1 MFRPKSH
8 GGQLF
13 IDPRFKFSAT
23 QRKCPLF
30 LPVNSTCVPV
40 LGQVWLWLCHVVS
53 MFLLVTYACVLY
65 IYIYYTWA
73 CVYTNIYI
81 HTHTC
86 VYIHTPVCIYIY
98 TCMCVYIYTCISCSS
113 ILHGCG
119 LNPTFSGTGT
129 ASRPLLFQWRHIEG
143 IVAGALRP
151 SKHGTMGNQSA
162 MVGNMWKYIWG
173 WVKTLVPSE
182 PQNSWQMDV
191 HPTKNG
197 TYRYWPIAIYI

>member
-13 IDPRFKFSAT
+13 IDPGFKFSAT

-65 IYIYYTWA
+65 IYYTWA

-81 HTHTC
+81 YTYTP
-86 VYIHTPVCIYIY
+86 VYIYMYMYTPVCIYIY
-98 TCMCVYIYTCISCSS
+98 IHVLVVVLSCTVVAW
-113 ILHGCG
+113 IPRFRG
-119 LNPTFSGTGT
+119 LAPPRGLCCFSG
-129 ASRPLLFQWRHIEG
+129 G
-143 IVAGALRP
+143 ISKGSLPAHWGRP
-151 SKHGTMGNQSA
+151 STQPWGINQQWLDICGN
-162 MVGNMWKYIWG
+162 
-173 WVKTLVPSE
+173 
-182 PQNSWQMDV
+182 
-191 HPTKNG
+191 
-197 TYRYWPIAIYI
+197 IYII